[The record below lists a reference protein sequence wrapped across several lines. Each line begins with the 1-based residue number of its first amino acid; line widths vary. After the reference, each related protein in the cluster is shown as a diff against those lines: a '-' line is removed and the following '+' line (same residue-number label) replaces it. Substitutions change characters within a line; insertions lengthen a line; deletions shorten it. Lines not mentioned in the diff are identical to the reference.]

1 MLFTTWT
8 FWVFLVVVLSLFYA
22 APRTWKRYI
31 LLLASFYFYMSWNAR
46 FVFLLLALITIDYAA
61 AIWIDRFTGVRRRGA
76 LILSLLANLGFLGWF
91 KYTNFAI
98 ATWTSLFHPGAHPP
112 LLNII
117 LPLGI
122 SFHTFQSISYV
133 VDVYRGEQPAVT
145 QLHRLRAVRLLLPA
159 TGGRTHR
166 ARPRVLPR
174 LLRTGAPPRLSNGRR
189 GVLPDPDRAGEETGL
204 CRPVRAGGGQILST
218 IPRHSRPRARVDRRR
233 SRSRCRSSS
242 ISPATPT
249 SRSASALL
257 FGFHFP
263 ENFRAALPRG
273 QHHRILAPLAHVA
286 FALAARLTSTSRSA
300 ATGKGTCATY
310 RNLMLTMLLGGL
322 WHGASWTF
330 LVWGAYHGAL
340 LSLERVAYGRRNIRG
355 IARAP
360 LTIAT
365 FLLVC
370 VGWVWFRAATFHSA
384 WYVQSQ
390 MFQGTG
396 GASLLSGWEWFMAA
410 LTLLIALGEEYGA
423 LLTRLYVA
431 PAWIRTVAVVI
442 LLLTIEIFGVT
453 GLKIPFVYFQF

>member
-133 VDVYRGEQPAVT
+133 VDVYRGQQPVVRSYIDYALFVSFFP
-145 QLHRLRAVRLLLPA
+145 QLVAGPIV
-159 TGGRTHR
+159 R
-166 ARPRVLPR
+166 AREFFRDYFAWRAPTAVEWQTGVLSILIGLVKKLVFADQFALVADGYFRDPAA
-174 LLRTGAPPRLSNGRR
+174 LPGLVPAWTGAFAFAL
-189 GVLPDPDRAGEETGL
+189 
-204 CRPVRAGGGQILST
+204 QIFFDFSGYT
-218 IPRHSRPRARVDRRR
+218 DIA
-233 SRSRCRSSS
+233 
-242 ISPATPT
+242 IGT
-249 SRSASALL
+249 ALL

-263 ENFRAALPRG
+263 ENFRRPYLSASITEFWRRWHMSLSAWLRDF
-273 QHHRILAPLAHVA
+273 IYIPLGGN
-286 FALAARLTSTSRSA
+286 R
-300 ATGKGTCATY
+300 KGTWRTY
-310 RNLMLTMLLGGL
+310 RNLLLTMMFGGL
-322 WHGASWTF
+322 WHGANWTF